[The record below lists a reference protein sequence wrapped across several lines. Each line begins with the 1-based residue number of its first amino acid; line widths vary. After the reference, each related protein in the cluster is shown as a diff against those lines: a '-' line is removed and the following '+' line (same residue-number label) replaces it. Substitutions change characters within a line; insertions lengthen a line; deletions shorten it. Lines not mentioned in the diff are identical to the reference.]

1 MITDKQDSHTQN
13 VLAENENR
21 LRLSSNLPQAIVYP
35 NQNMLED
42 VSRVYNSHNE
52 DCSDLKLNYKRSNYG
67 SIVEK
72 NNILELNSAG
82 CSPSSFPNSSKSET
96 TNSPVDQKTN
106 YFENHSIPLHMRTNL
121 NSALPNSTLISNGG
135 HFITEGILNSN
146 RLVAHSSQTHA
157 DFTAYQQQQLNQALR
172 SHNYQHAQ
180 GQLHIME
187 NFSSI
192 EDVVPS
198 VGVTTMINPDLAQ
211 SLNFSSSYT
220 HQDFSNH
227 SFFSHH
233 GDNFI
238 TYHGKGNNYNASCSS
253 ENERS
258 LDEAYTE
265 EHRSSPNERYSYS
278 NASEIDYERSST
290 NTITDEEL
298 KVLSVRELNRR
309 LRGNK

>member
-1 MITDKQDSHTQN
+1 MTTEKQDSHIQN
-13 VLAENENR
+13 VLADNESR

-42 VSRVYNSHNE
+42 VSRVYDNHDE
-52 DCSDLKLNYKRSNYG
+52 DCSHLKLSYKRSNYG
-67 SIVEK
+67 SIIKK

-82 CSPSSFPNSSKSET
+82 CSPSSFPNSSKSEN
-96 TNSPVDQKTN
+96 TNSPVDQKIN
-106 YFENHSIPLHMRTNL
+106 YFENHSMPLHMRTNL
-121 NSALPNSTLISNGG
+121 SSAMPNSTLISNGG
-135 HFITEGILNSN
+135 HFIAEGILNPN
-146 RLVAHSSQTHA
+146 RLIAHSSQTHA
-157 DFTAYQQQQLNQALR
+157 DLTAYQHQQLNQALR

-180 GQLHIME
+180 EQLHLME
-187 NFSSI
+187 NFSTI
-192 EDVVPS
+192 EEVVPN

-220 HQDFSNH
+220 HQDFNNH

-233 GDNFI
+233 GDNLI
-238 TYHGKGNNYNASCSS
+238 TYNGNGNHYNASSSS

-258 LDEAYTE
+258 LHEVYTE
-265 EHRSSPNERYSYS
+265 EHRSSPNGRYSLS

-290 NTITDEEL
+290 NIITDEEL